1 MMAAGPGGSDAGLGG
16 GDAGPGGGDAG
27 PGSGSELLHASHAV
41 ARDQVIRI
49 LGAALEQGRL
59 TAAEHGERAALVPA
73 SRVQADLDAL
83 IADLPA
89 GLATKPPAVRDVWVG
104 VGLIIAAASVIA
116 AIVLSRPD
124 NPLAFI
130 AFLGAAATL
139 IVVPVITVGLVFDVR
154 HQKRISR
161 R

>member
-1 MMAAGPGGSDAGLGG
+1 MMAASPGGSDAGPDGTDAGPGGSDAG
-16 GDAGPGGGDAG
+16 PGGR
-27 PGSGSELLHASHAV
+27 ELLHASHAV

-59 TAAEHGERAALVPA
+59 TEAEHDERAALVPA

-89 GLATKPPAVRDVWVG
+89 GLATKPPAIRDVWMG
-104 VGLIIAAASVIA
+104 VGLIIAAAGVIA

-124 NPLAFI
+124 NYLAFM
-130 AFLGAAATL
+130 AFLGAAA
-139 IVVPVITVGLVFDVR
+139 IVIVAPAITVGLVFDVR

>member
-1 MMAAGPGGSDAGLGG
+1 
-16 GDAGPGGGDAG
+16 
-27 PGSGSELLHASHAV
+27 
-41 ARDQVIRI
+41 VIRI

-59 TAAEHGERAALVPA
+59 TEAEHDERAALVPA

-89 GLATKPPAVRDVWVG
+89 GLATKPPAIRDVWMG
-104 VGLIIAAASVIA
+104 VGLIIAAAGVIA

-124 NPLAFI
+124 NYLAFM
-130 AFLGAAATL
+130 AFLGAAA
-139 IVVPVITVGLVFDVR
+139 IVIVAPAITVGLVFDVR

>member
-1 MMAAGPGGSDAGLGG
+1 MAAGPAGT
-16 GDAGPGGGDAG
+16 
-27 PGSGSELLHASHAV
+27 ELLHPSHAV

-59 TAAEHGERAALVPA
+59 TENEHDERAATVPA
-73 SRVQADLDAL
+73 STCLADLEAL

-89 GLATKPPAVRDVWVG
+89 GLATKPPAARDVWAG
-104 VGLIIAAASVIA
+104 VGLIIAAAGVIA
-116 AIVLSRPD
+116 AIMLSHPD
-124 NPLAFI
+124 NYLAFV

-139 IVVPVITVGLVFDVR
+139 IVVPAITVGLMFDVR

>member
-1 MMAAGPGGSDAGLGG
+1 M
-16 GDAGPGGGDAG
+16 
-27 PGSGSELLHASHAV
+27 
-41 ARDQVIRI
+41 RI
-49 LGAALEQGRL
+49 LAAALEQGRL
-59 TAAEHGERAALVPA
+59 TEDEHDERVARVSA

-89 GLATKPPAVRDVWVG
+89 GLATKPPMARDVWTG
-104 VGLIIAAASVIA
+104 AGLIIAAAGVIA
-116 AIVLSRPD
+116 AILLSRPD
-124 NPLAFI
+124 NYLAFM

-139 IVVPVITVGLVFDVR
+139 IVAPAITVGLMFDVR

>member
-1 MMAAGPGGSDAGLGG
+1 MAAGPGGSDAGLGG
-16 GDAGPGGGDAG
+16 SDAGPGGR
-27 PGSGSELLHASHAV
+27 ERLHASHAV

-49 LGAALEQGRL
+49 LGAALTQGRL
-59 TAAEHGERAALVPA
+59 TEAEHDERAARVPA

-89 GLATKPPAVRDVWVG
+89 GLAAKPPAARDVWTG
-104 VGLIIAAASVIA
+104 VGLIIAAAGVIA
-116 AIVLSRPD
+116 ALVLAQPD
-124 NPLAFI
+124 NYLAFM
-130 AFLGAAATL
+130 AFLGAAVTL
-139 IVVPVITVGLVFDVR
+139 IVAPPITVGLMFDVR